1 MATRT
6 RQLIVMNDE
15 QANPHENPGTLI
27 SFPTITSESSLSRRG
42 PLLSTHF
49 ASGIEARGVERILEN
64 QGESKMFGISTYD
77 VLCSY
82 ACPEPNLIQYS

>member
-1 MATRT
+1 MIEDGIEWQGVVQVGVSR
-6 RQLIVMNDE
+6 
-15 QANPHENPGTLI
+15 ANPHENPGTLI

-64 QGESKMFGISTYD
+64 QGESKMFGIID
-77 VLCSY
+77 
-82 ACPEPNLIQYS
+82 